1 MPTLHGRSALWK
13 SSDVLM
19 CLMLLIQVLL
29 VNNKLLKLGELLAW
43 CLLFVLLFNLR
54 FICCCV
60 ITKLVNILQM

>member
-1 MPTLHGRSALWK
+1 MK

-43 CLLFVLLFNLR
+43 CLLFVILFNL
-54 FICCCV
+54 
-60 ITKLVNILQM
+60 

>member
-1 MPTLHGRSALWK
+1 MSLHGRSALQK

-43 CLLFVLLFNLR
+43 CLLFVILFNLW
-54 FICCCV
+54 FTCCFV